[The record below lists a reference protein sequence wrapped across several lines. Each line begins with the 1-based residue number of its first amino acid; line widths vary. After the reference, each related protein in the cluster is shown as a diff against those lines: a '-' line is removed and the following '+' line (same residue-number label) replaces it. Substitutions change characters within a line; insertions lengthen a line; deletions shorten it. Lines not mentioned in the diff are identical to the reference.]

1 MSEIYKNIIVAII
14 GLIAIAFLIRKYIW
28 SPKKKNSK
36 SCGNDGCG
44 C

>member
-1 MSEIYKNIIVAII
+1 MTELTQNIIILII
-14 GLIAIAFLIRKYIW
+14 GVIAIVFLVRKYIW
-28 SPKKKNSK
+28 SPKKKNSR

>member
-1 MSEIYKNIIVAII
+1 MNEVFQNIIIAVI
-14 GLIAIAFLIRKYIW
+14 GLIAITFLIRKYVW
-28 SPKKKNSK
+28 SPDKKSDK